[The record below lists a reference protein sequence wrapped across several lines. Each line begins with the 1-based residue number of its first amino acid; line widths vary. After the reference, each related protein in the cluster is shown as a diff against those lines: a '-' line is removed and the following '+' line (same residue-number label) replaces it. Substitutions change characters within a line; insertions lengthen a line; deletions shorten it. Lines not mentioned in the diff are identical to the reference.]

1 MSYITCKA
9 SSRITKGK
17 HHTRYFL
24 LLKSLPHSERVC
36 VSSAFSAPGDSRM
49 DANRLDPPY
58 GMWSHPAINKLATL
72 TFVCTELAVSM
83 CCCWT
88 VGAQQEGRSFLLLP
102 LSVPSSPPHSLSF
115 SPTSS
120 ALESAVHLTPQIASD
135 SRAIS
140 SRRFELNWSEQ
151 YHLCLLE
158 GRCGSSCCSAERNR
172 EEGEVWWGRKERA
185 RRGVKKK
192 KLLPATIKASVS
204 HAICPAGSPVR
215 RG

>member
-1 MSYITCKA
+1 
-9 SSRITKGK
+9 
-17 HHTRYFL
+17 
-24 LLKSLPHSERVC
+24 
-36 VSSAFSAPGDSRM
+36 M

-72 TFVCTELAVSM
+72 TFVCTELTVSM

-120 ALESAVHLTPQIASD
+120 ALESAVHLAPQIASD

-158 GRCGSSCCSAERNR
+158 GRCGSSCCSAERNW

-192 KLLPATIKASVS
+192 AATCNHQSLCFTCNLPSWLPCEEGLAPSRAGCSLLSLSFS
-204 HAICPAGSPVR
+204 HSNILFFFFYLPRSHFVDLSLSLLQV
-215 RG
+215 

>member
-24 LLKSLPHSERVC
+24 LLKSLPRSEHVC

-72 TFVCTELAVSM
+72 TFVCTELTVSM

-88 VGAQQEGRSFLLLP
+88 VGAQQEGRSFLLRP

-120 ALESAVHLTPQIASD
+120 ALESAVHLAPQIASD

-158 GRCGSSCCSAERNR
+158 GRCGSSCCSADW
-172 EEGEVWWGRKERA
+172 EELGG
-185 RRGVKKK
+185 RRGV
-192 KLLPATIKASVS
+192 V
-204 HAICPAGSPVR
+204 G
-215 RG
+215 